1 MLNYETGALVK
12 SLAGHDRGRLYIII
26 EETEDS
32 LFLTDG
38 RLRPMEKPKRK
49 KKKHVQVILKKI
61 EDEEFTD
68 ENIRTFI
75 KKYQSEIM

>member
-75 KKYQSEIM
+75 RKYQSEIM

>member
-49 KKKHVQVILKKI
+49 KKKHVQVILKK
-61 EDEEFTD
+61 D
-68 ENIRTFI
+68 
-75 KKYQSEIM
+75 

>member
-61 EDEEFTD
+61 EEEGFTD

>member
-38 RLRPMEKPKRK
+38 RIRPMEKPKRK

>member
-38 RLRPMEKPKRK
+38 RLRPMEKSKRK

>member
-1 MLNYETGALVK
+1 MLNYETRALVK

-75 KKYQSEIM
+75 RKYQSEIM

>member
-61 EDEEFTD
+61 ENEEFTD

>member
-32 LFLTDG
+32 LFLTNG